1 MKQVSS
7 FKGINGQLKSFKDE
21 VENAEKIIYAGVPGV
36 CTPFAELLAYA
47 VRDKKNIFIP
57 DIEIEKAREM
67 KLTDYGVELG
77 SSIKA
82 EGDVLVL
89 LGGLAMPRIGSEV
102 SEVKEFIEKLVKN
115 KGKVMGVCFMDMF
128 RKAGWDQQI
137 DFDSIINAD
146 IEGYILE

>member
-21 VENAEKIIYAGVPGV
+21 VENAEEIIYAGVPGV

-57 DIEIEKAREM
+57 DTEIDKARAM

-77 SSIKA
+77 SPVKA

-89 LGGLAMPRIGSEV
+89 LGGLAMPKIGSEV
-102 SEVKEFIEKLVKN
+102 IEVKEFIEKLVKD
-115 KGKVMGVCFMDMF
+115 KGKVIGVCFMDMF

-137 DFDSIINAD
+137 AFDSIINAN